1 MGKAIGELFVAIS
14 TLIIVSVVVAWGYQ
28 VFWNDVVLNIWQLYT
43 TSDVLTAMRVP
54 YGACLAI
61 AFGRQLIFNQKS
73 NDKLPVSEAVGQ
85 TMVNL
90 VSRII
95 MIVSTILIA
104 SLVF

>member
-43 TSDVLTAMRVP
+43 TSDVLTAMQIP

-61 AFGRQLIFNQKS
+61 TFGRQLIFNQKS

-85 TMVNL
+85 TMVKL